1 MLRVLKGPSQRDA
14 SFEHPEHM
22 FKSLTKHPLLPI
34 FLVAARSQALWD
46 RGLRSS
52 LWTMSLENLFLCV
65 GGGATW
71 FCLKSAGLAAETS

>member
-65 GGGATW
+65 CVGGDLVLPEISW
-71 FCLKSAGLAAETS
+71 LSCRD